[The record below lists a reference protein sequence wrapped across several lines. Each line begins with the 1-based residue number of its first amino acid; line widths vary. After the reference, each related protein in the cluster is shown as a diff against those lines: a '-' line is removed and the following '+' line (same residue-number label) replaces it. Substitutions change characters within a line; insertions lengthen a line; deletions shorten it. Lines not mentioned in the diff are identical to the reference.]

1 MKIFKKSFTWTSG
14 CKRSLSFASSIIC
27 GIILLAVTLQISCSN
42 PGDDNGDSTIESTF
56 EGADVDKNNSG
67 ETKPDG
73 GEDNSNPDETKLDT
87 VKAALAVGVTY
98 KNVCKLMIAVPGKEF
113 SILATEVT
121 QELYESVT
129 GENPSENK
137 GEKNL
142 PVENISWNDAI
153 YFCNELSKKCG
164 LPPVYA
170 VDDKTEAKE
179 WMYDS
184 ENKIIGTIN

>member
-1 MKIFKKSFTWTSG
+1 MKSLREYFSLSGRRKSG
-14 CKRSLSFASSIIC
+14 LSFASSIIC

-121 QELYESVT
+121 QELYESVM
-129 GENPSENK
+129 GNNPSKFK

-142 PVENISWNDAI
+142 PVENVSWYNAAS
-153 YFCNELSKKCG
+153 FCNKLSEQEG
-164 LPPVYA
+164 LEPVYSFEGETD
-170 VDDKTEAKE
+170 VE
-179 WMYDS
+179 
-184 ENKIIGTIN
+184 